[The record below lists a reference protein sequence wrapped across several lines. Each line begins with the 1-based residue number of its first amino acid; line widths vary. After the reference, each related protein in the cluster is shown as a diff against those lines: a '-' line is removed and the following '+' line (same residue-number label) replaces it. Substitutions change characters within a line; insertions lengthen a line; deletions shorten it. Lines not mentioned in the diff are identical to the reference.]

1 MKLDSTTGRNTTRTI
16 HIGRAEALEKR
27 VALIEAQFDQIA
39 NVILDIQDAL
49 TKRKSKGKK

>member
-49 TKRKSKGKK
+49 TKRKSKGEK